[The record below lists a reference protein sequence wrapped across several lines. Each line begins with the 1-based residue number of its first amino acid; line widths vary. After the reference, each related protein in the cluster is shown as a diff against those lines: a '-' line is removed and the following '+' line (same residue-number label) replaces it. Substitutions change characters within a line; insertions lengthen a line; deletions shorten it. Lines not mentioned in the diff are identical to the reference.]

1 MDTFT
6 KDDLL
11 NCHEKIKPHIHRTP
25 VLTSRTLNAEIGAE
39 IFFKCENFQRAG
51 SFKMRGAS
59 HAISCL
65 TDEEKAKGVVAH
77 SSGNF
82 AQAIALSAKSAN
94 IAACIAM
101 PATAPKVKLAAT
113 AAYGGE
119 MIETEA
125 TAEDRERV
133 ADEIVA
139 KRGST
144 FLHPSNDINVIL
156 GQGTSAMELFEE
168 QANLDFLLVPVG
180 GGGLIAGC
188 SLAARFF
195 GNGCKVI
202 GAEPMAA
209 DDAFRSLASGKIE
222 SNETTETIA
231 DGLRTNLGNHNF
243 PIIQQHVQR
252 IIRVS
257 EKEIVTAMKLIWNRM
272 KILVEPS
279 CAVPFAA
286 LTREQQSFA
295 DKKIGIVLSGG
306 NVDIEN
312 LPF

>member
-1 MDTFT
+1 METFT

-125 TAEDRERV
+125 TAEDL
-133 ADEIVA
+133 
-139 KRGST
+139 S
-144 FLHPSNDINVIL
+144 
-156 GQGTSAMELFEE
+156 
-168 QANLDFLLVPVG
+168 
-180 GGGLIAGC
+180 LIH
-188 SLAARFF
+188 
-195 GNGCKVI
+195 I
-202 GAEPMAA
+202 
-209 DDAFRSLASGKIE
+209 
-222 SNETTETIA
+222 
-231 DGLRTNLGNHNF
+231 
-243 PIIQQHVQR
+243 
-252 IIRVS
+252 
-257 EKEIVTAMKLIWNRM
+257 
-272 KILVEPS
+272 
-279 CAVPFAA
+279 
-286 LTREQQSFA
+286 
-295 DKKIGIVLSGG
+295 
-306 NVDIEN
+306 
-312 LPF
+312 